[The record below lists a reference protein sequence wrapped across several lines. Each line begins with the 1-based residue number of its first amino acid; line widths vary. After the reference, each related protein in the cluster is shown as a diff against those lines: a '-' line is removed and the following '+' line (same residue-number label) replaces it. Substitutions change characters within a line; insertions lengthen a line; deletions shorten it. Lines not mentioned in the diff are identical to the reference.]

1 MLNGQIDNESELVPS
16 METTLNTYW
25 GDVSGTSIKNKEWLM
40 DKFYPSMFT
49 KGMIPEELFDVV
61 CGVPVNTKPD

>member
-1 MLNGQIDNESELVPS
+1 
-16 METTLNTYW
+16 
-25 GDVSGTSIKNKEWLM
+25 M